1 MTAGKTAT
9 GPMAT
14 SPSTS
19 PNGRSR
25 STTTS
30 ATCSP
35 NIPSISF
42 EEAEMGHC
50 YHHALSSVKKWGGTA
65 EDYLPLHQWLNVI
78 WTRKPFLPLFGDRWA
93 TGDARRPDLPSSTV
107 MFFSSV
113 GGPFLRSL
121 IPALLASP
129 QAAWLPRYKPG

>member
-9 GPMAT
+9 GSMAT

-19 PNGRSR
+19 PNVRSR

-35 NIPSISF
+35 NIPSMSF

-50 YHHALSSVKKWGGTA
+50 YHHALSWVKKWGGAA
-65 EDYLPLHQWLNVI
+65 EDYLPLHQWFDVI
-78 WTRKPFLPLFGDRWA
+78 WTVKPNTCPTLPVRLLVRA
-93 TGDARRPDLPSSTV
+93 PARETALEIKGRGRPT
-107 MFFSSV
+107 
-113 GGPFLRSL
+113 
-121 IPALLASP
+121 
-129 QAAWLPRYKPG
+129 